1 MLPLAPLLLSMTTGW
16 ARCCD
21 RPSATK
27 RAKISGPVPGEYG
40 TMIVIGR
47 VDCACAA
54 ARAQK
59 HPTSVVPSAAP
70 KAPTIRP
77 DFSRCRTASLRQ
89 RLLEPDGIRGEAESD
104 RRDRRSN

>member
-1 MLPLAPLLLSMTTGW
+1 MCHDLSADAAARSALVVNDHWLGPLLRQAIGDETSQNIR
-16 ARCCD
+16 AR
-21 RPSATK
+21 
-27 RAKISGPVPGEYG
+27 PGRIR

-54 ARAQK
+54 ERAQK

-70 KAPTIRP
+70 KAPTMRP

-89 RLLEPDGIRGEAESD
+89 RLLEPDGI
-104 RRDRRSN
+104 